1 MGNKNLFWAHVSSF
15 LGTPSCVH
23 LWRNIGLWYSRLCR
37 CQPFATKNTSH
48 SHFKAHWG
56 SFLYKVLGSSAKILQ
71 KSDFAHIKKV
81 LYNIGNKQNVCLY
94 IFCHIINNTFVIINL
109 ASLHLGKLSK
119 QQKPIKKSNKNRLQP
134 YP

>member
-1 MGNKNLFWAHVSSF
+1 MSRHFWARPHVSTF
-15 LGTPSCVH
+15 DGTLVCGTLDYADASH
-23 LWRNIGLWYSRLCR
+23 L
-37 CQPFATKNTSH
+37 PPKNTSH

-81 LYNIGNKQNVCLY
+81 LYNIGNKQNVCLN
-94 IFCHIINNTFVIINL
+94 ISCHIINNTFVIINL

-119 QQKPIKKSNKNRLQP
+119 QQKPIKKSIKNRLQP